1 MKNSSL
7 SLLFMLFIWS
17 VSDISAFSPHCL
29 AGRTPVAFR
38 RNSRITTFL
47 KDSPNDTIGELV
59 GTSPVATVTENA
71 VETINVDNSFSSASS
86 STNSD
91 TFVNDGPLAGFPA
104 ALELI
109 GLTEGKSIA
118 FGMFSKEVDN
128 EMFVSEEEAIKRRA
142 NAAAELV
149 NIDMEERY
157 RRKQA
162 GDFLTVVSAVYIL
175 WATLIADDG
184 GFVGHLIRAASFF
197 PVFFAYAYK
206 QSAKLGVC
214 NIAQAGMWDV
224 DGKGMSKIE
233 DPAVARALLDKVN
246 QFNLVSFVQ
255 VATCVSIFALLPQSS
270 AFPLVSFAAI
280 FVALYFAQDKIP
292 EPKKVK

>member
-1 MKNSSL
+1 MS
-7 SLLFMLFIWS
+7 MLFSWAD
-17 VSDISAFSPHCL
+17 SDTSAFSPL
-29 AGRTPVAFR
+29 RLPGRPPLTLR
-38 RNSRITTFL
+38 QNSQITTFL
-47 KDSPNDTIGELV
+47 KESPTDTIGELV
-59 GTSPVATVTENA
+59 DTSPVTTASENYL
-71 VETINVDNSFSSASS
+71 EINSRDDSISSASS
-86 STNSD
+86 STRTSSD
-91 TFVNDGPLAGFPA
+91 IFVNDGPLAGFPA

-118 FGMFSKEVDN
+118 FGMFSKEVDHGQV
-128 EMFVSEEEAIKRRA
+128 VSEDEAIKRRA

-162 GDFLTVVSAVYIL
+162 GDILTVVAAVYIL

-184 GFVGHLIRAASFF
+184 GLLGHLIRAVSFF

-224 DGKGMSKIE
+224 DGKGMRKIE

-246 QFNLVSFVQ
+246 RFNLVSFVQ
-255 VATCVSIFALLPQSS
+255 VATCVSVFALLPQSS

-292 EPKKVK
+292 EPKEVK